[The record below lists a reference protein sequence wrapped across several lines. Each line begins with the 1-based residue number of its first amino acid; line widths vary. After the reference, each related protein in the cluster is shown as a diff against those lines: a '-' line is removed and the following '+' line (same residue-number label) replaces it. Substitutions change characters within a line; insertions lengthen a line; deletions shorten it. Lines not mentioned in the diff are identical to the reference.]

1 MHGTLIK
8 CVQSLSAW
16 DEVDVITPL
25 DKVWVIEKKN
35 VFVILYLIIV
45 IVKMMNFENSVI
57 QKLARDIRSFD

>member
-16 DEVDVITPL
+16 DGVDVITPL